1 MYFLF
6 TGRWVVSLAVV
17 FSMSRSALPKELFG
31 ERCVTSKKRLR
42 GKLVDWSIT
51 GEGRGGGVISLG
63 RGSYKRKL
71 TIFGDMYHEVSG
83 SFHLQI

>member
-1 MYFLF
+1 MGSLPRSRFLSV
-6 TGRWVVSLAVV
+6 TQRSLKRPFGGALCDIQKTAARET
-17 FSMSRSALPKELFG
+17 SRLA
-31 ERCVTSKKRLR
+31 
-42 GKLVDWSIT
+42 DN
-51 GEGRGGGVISLG
+51 EGRGGGGLISLG